1 MEEIEFGKNT
11 LKLISDIKDRG
22 INRFSVI
29 MRHSARYYDRENPR
43 TEPFQGLTE
52 EGKGYSYNLGKGLPQ
67 DLTIRLFSST
77 FGRCIETAYLIDK
90 GFTSIG
96 GSTINNTINIKL
108 APSYVKEPQ
117 SLLEIMQEERPDF
130 VRYWF
135 DGNISKDIIE
145 TRDDAAM
152 GIAGFLADE
161 LKDLPENHINVTI
174 SHDWNMYLIKESF
187 LRLKHE
193 DAGDVEYLE
202 GAVVYQENDK
212 MYLAHHQCEPEVLEL
227 S

>member
-1 MEEIEFGKNT
+1 MEENEFGKNT
-11 LKLISDIKDRG
+11 LKLIGDLKDRG

-29 MRHSARYYDRENPR
+29 MRHSARYYDRANPR

-52 EGKGYSYNLGKGLPQ
+52 EGKEYSYDLGKRIPQ

-108 APSYVKEPQ
+108 APSYVKEPVT
-117 SLLEIMQEERPDF
+117 LVKIMQEDIPDF

-135 DGNISKDIIE
+135 EGNISTDIIE
-145 TRDDAAM
+145 RRDDAAR
-152 GIAGFLADE
+152 GIVGFLADE
-161 LKDLPENHINVTI
+161 LKELPENHINITI

-187 LRLKHE
+187 LGLKHE
-193 DAGDVEYLE
+193 DAGNVEYLE
-202 GAVVYQENDK
+202 GAVIYEENEK
-212 MYLAHHQCEPEVLEL
+212 IYMAHHQCEPGILEL

>member
-1 MEEIEFGKNT
+1 MEENNFGRNT
-11 LKLISDIKDRG
+11 LKLISDLKERG

-29 MRHSARYYDRENPR
+29 MRHSARHYDRENPQ

-52 EGKGYSYNLGKGLPQ
+52 EGKEYAYNLGKGIPR

-90 GFTSIG
+90 GFTAMG

-108 APSYVKEPQ
+108 APSYVKKPY
-117 SLLEIMQEERPDF
+117 SLAKIMREEIPDF

-135 DGNISKDIIE
+135 EGNISTDII
-145 TRDDAAM
+145 DSMDNAA
-152 GIAGFLADE
+152 IEIVGFLVDE
-161 LKDLPENHINVTI
+161 LKELPENHVNITI
-174 SHDWNMYLIKESF
+174 SHDWNMYLIKEHF
-187 LRLKHE
+187 LDLKHE
-193 DAGDVEYLE
+193 AAGKVEYLE
-202 GAVVYQENDK
+202 GAVIYKENDK
-212 MYLAHHQCEPEVLEL
+212 VYMAHHQCEPGILEL